1 MKKIATP
8 LLGLVWFLLSG
19 FQSDEIEMADGLRS
33 GGLIYIVVMVVLIM
47 VLGLIFYLFTLDK
60 KITKLEKE
68 ASEPKKE

>member
-1 MKKIATP
+1 
-8 LLGLVWFLLSG
+8 
-19 FQSDEIEMADGLRS
+19 
-33 GGLIYIVVMVVLIM
+33 MVVLIM